1 MNRIPRRSL
10 LWRGLQ
16 ALYTPGLAVSKLV
29 EITPFVPFALKCA
42 LDAFPRPHYA
52 YGLVHAAR
60 LAQGLGIHEFAALEF
75 GVGRGRG
82 LLVLETLAGLIAR
95 HFAVSVRIFGFD
107 LGSGLPEPK
116 DYRDCPYLFR
126 SGQYRMDQ
134 DVLPKRLKSATL
146 VIGDVEHTCVDFFDA
161 YAPPPIGFMAFDLDY
176 YSSTMSAFRLL
187 TTADCERLL
196 PRTLCYFDDIVGPD
210 EACHSE
216 FTGEML
222 AIEEFNSAAD
232 DRKIAKIHGLR
243 HKRIT
248 PCRWADQMYALHLF
262 NHPHYGQFIAPEGI
276 VD

>member
-1 MNRIPRRSL
+1 MKQITRHSH

-16 ALYTPGLAVSKLV
+16 VLYSPGLVLSKLV

-42 LDAFPRPHYA
+42 LDAFPRPQYA

-60 LAQGLGIHEFAALEF
+60 LAQSLGIHEFAALEF
-75 GVGRGRG
+75 GVGRGQG
-82 LLVLETLAGLIAR
+82 LLELETLAGLIAR

-107 LGSGLPEPK
+107 LGCGLPEPR
-116 DYRDCPYLFR
+116 DYRDCQYLFR
-126 SGQYRMDQ
+126 RGQYQMDQ
-134 DVLPKRLKSATL
+134 DMLRKKLKSATL
-146 VIGDVEHTCVDFFDA
+146 VLGDVEQTCVNFFDA

-222 AIEEFNSAAD
+222 AIKEFNSAAD
-232 DRKIAKIHGLR
+232 DRKIAKIHGLG
-243 HKRIT
+243 HKRIA

-262 NHPHYGQFIAPEGI
+262 NHPQYG
-276 VD
+276 

>member
-1 MNRIPRRSL
+1 MKPIPRRSQ
-10 LWRGLQ
+10 LWRGLR
-16 ALYTPGLAVSKLV
+16 ALYSPGLAVSKLV
-29 EITPFVPFALKCA
+29 EFIPFVPFALKCA
-42 LDAFPRPHYA
+42 LDAFPRPPYA

-60 LAQGLGIHEFAALEF
+60 LAQSLGIRELAALEF

-82 LLVLETLAGLIAR
+82 LLVLEALAGLIER
-95 HFAVSVRIFGFD
+95 HFDLSVKIFGFD
-107 LGSGLPEPK
+107 LGSGIPEPK

-126 SGQYRMDQ
+126 RGQYQMDQ
-134 DVLPKRLKSATL
+134 DVLRQRLKRATL
-146 VIGDVEHTCVDFFDA
+146 VIGDVEQTCAGFFDA
-161 YAPPPIGFMAFDLDY
+161 YAPPPIGFMVFDLDY

-187 TTADCERLL
+187 THTDCERFL

-232 DRKIAKIHGLR
+232 DRKIAKINGLT

-248 PCRWADQMYALHLF
+248 PCLWADQMYALHLF
-262 NHPHYGQFIAPEGI
+262 HHPHYRQFIAPEGI